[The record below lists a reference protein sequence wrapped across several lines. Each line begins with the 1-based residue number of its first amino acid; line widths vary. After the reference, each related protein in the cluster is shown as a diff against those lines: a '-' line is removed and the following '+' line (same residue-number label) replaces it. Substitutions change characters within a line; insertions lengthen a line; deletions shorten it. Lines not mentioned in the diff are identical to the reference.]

1 MLEVCFRPAVKRTGF
16 ELRIL
21 TDQQAAGLID
31 DQIRSGLLAARFV
44 VADLT
49 HGNPGAYWEA
59 GYAEGRGIPVLYLRA
74 KRLEDE
80 QATLRHKSLSHDWDA
95 SQPKKSE
102 DALVATIRAT
112 LRGEAKQTDD

>member
-1 MLEVCFRPAVKRTGF
+1 
-16 ELRIL
+16 L

-59 GYAEGRGIPVLYLRA
+59 GYAEGRGIPVIYTC
-74 KRLEDE
+74 E
-80 QATLRHKSLSHDWDA
+80 QGAWKKNKPHFDTNHLATIIWDA
-95 SQPKKSE
+95 SEPKKAE
-102 DALVATIRAT
+102 DALASMIRAT
-112 LRGEAKQTDD
+112 LRGEAKQTGD